1 MLPNQLLDSPPCRF
15 AAKDPWP
22 VPRCGPWPT
31 NGARSAQACQMSWQ
45 NLTIDTPAPH
55 TNHLKVPE
63 EPSRPST
70 DFFHT
75 QTPRC
80 ASWNQ
85 DPDLP
90 ATRAILP
97 ASKNSAFHPPPIDC
111 SLTFSLRATSAMDIS
126 PASTLNTIRVFFST
140 GTKEDLPH
148 TQTPL
153 HNLHNTP
160 ATQSDARQHQ
170 PCQRHPMAPTS
181 GTQPAELARRRRG
194 IDPHP
199 GHHHR
204 PLPRPHD
211 PRRREEGRRAA

>member
-1 MLPNQLLDSPPCRF
+1 
-15 AAKDPWP
+15 
-22 VPRCGPWPT
+22 
-31 NGARSAQACQMSWQ
+31 MSWQ

-90 ATRAILP
+90 ATRAVLP
-97 ASKNSAFHPPPIDC
+97 ASKNSAFHHPIDC
-111 SLTFSLRATSAMDIS
+111 SLTFSLRAASAIDNP

-140 GTKEDLPH
+140 GTQEGLPVPRLPFKTYTTALPH
-148 TQTPL
+148 SLTRDTLHQQSPL
-153 HNLHNTP
+153 
-160 ATQSDARQHQ
+160 
-170 PCQRHPMAPTS
+170 
-181 GTQPAELARRRRG
+181 
-194 IDPHP
+194 
-199 GHHHR
+199 
-204 PLPRPHD
+204 
-211 PRRREEGRRAA
+211 

>member
-1 MLPNQLLDSPPCRF
+1 MNQPMLPNQLLDSPPCRF

-31 NGARSAQACQMSWQ
+31 NGARSAQACQTSWQ

-90 ATRAILP
+90 ATRAVPP
-97 ASKNSAFHPPPIDC
+97 AN
-111 SLTFSLRATSAMDIS
+111 
-126 PASTLNTIRVFFST
+126 TLNTIRVFFST
-140 GTKEDLPH
+140 GTKEGLPVPRLPFKTYTTALPH
-148 TQTPL
+148 SLTRDTP
-153 HNLHNTP
+153 HQ
-160 ATQSDARQHQ
+160 QS
-170 PCQRHPMAPTS
+170 
-181 GTQPAELARRRRG
+181 
-194 IDPHP
+194 
-199 GHHHR
+199 
-204 PLPRPHD
+204 PL
-211 PRRREEGRRAA
+211 